1 MREDKAVAIG
11 GAASGIAAGAAVN
24 HVAEGA
30 VGVTGIIAGGA
41 AKVIMAGDQGW
52 DENGDFVSACFIFN
66 FRDRKVFD
74 GVDTYDID
82 KITNVDYEGHLVT
95 LTIAGK
101 AHPVKRGVGVVE
113 RSEVIL
119 RMFKAMR
126 SGEEMLP
133 EGKRLKALNV
143 RRNQISPGTLFR
155 FAGRALFWGF
165 FLSFFTILVG
175 MPTFR
180 LFVFE
185 LSFAI
190 IFFGSLAQRK
200 LRGGA
205 IPSWSTGSPSNGKK
219 LGTVCLA
226 LTIFFSAMLP
236 LNISAYKS
244 FSGGYTEPAEALEA
258 CDSYYFY
265 PMFLRMAMPWKWW
278 CDPNYDGLMKFRDE
292 QYREKRRALDAKP

>member
-11 GAASGIAAGAAVN
+11 GSASGIAAGAAVN

-30 VGVTGIIAGGA
+30 VGVTAIIAGGA

-82 KITNVDYEGHLVT
+82 EITNVVYEGHLVT

-101 AHPVKRGVGVVE
+101 ANPVKRGVGIVE

-119 RMFKAMR
+119 RMFAAMR
-126 SGEEMLP
+126 SGEEMVP
-133 EGKRLKALNV
+133 EGKRLKPLNV
-143 RRNQISPGTLFR
+143 RRNQIAPGTIFR

-165 FLSFFTILVG
+165 ILSFFTIFAG
-175 MPTFR
+175 MDSLR
-180 LFVFE
+180 QFVLE
-185 LSFAI
+185 LWFAI
-190 IFFGSLAQRK
+190 IFFGSLAHRK
-200 LRGGA
+200 LRSGSL
-205 IPSWSTGSPSNGKK
+205 PSWVARPAKAGNK
-219 LGTVCLA
+219 LGIMLLA
-226 LTIFFSAMLP
+226 LTIFFLAMLP
-236 LNISAYKS
+236 MNVSAYKS
-244 FSGGYTEPAEALEA
+244 YAGGYTEAADALEV

-265 PMFLRMAMPWKWW
+265 PTYLRLAMPWKWW
-278 CDPNYDGLMKFRDE
+278 CDPHYDGLMKFRDE